1 MIYVT
6 KGIPLLKESRLETFA
21 DGGGEGV
28 LGRIVDVTSIFCLYS
43 FFKIIK
49 YKFKYQKLIK
59 HNRISLK
66 MLIIKI
72 IMNHYLM
79 HLRLGVQLIFNLIKD
94 ILFVKIKIMM
104 NYIYHFLYLKK
115 YKKKT
120 LYNLKNNK
128 TIEKK

>member
-1 MIYVT
+1 
-6 KGIPLLKESRLETFA
+6 
-21 DGGGEGV
+21 
-28 LGRIVDVTSIFCLYS
+28 
-43 FFKIIK
+43 
-49 YKFKYQKLIK
+49 
-59 HNRISLK
+59 

-128 TIEKK
+128 TIEKKTII